1 MGVPLSPTMA
11 SRKLQLLAYAKR
23 YMAMYGRSP
32 SYGEMAAELGI
43 TRNHAKR
50 LVIQLE
56 CDGDMLRR
64 AGARRGISFPAA
76 GDNVSEGDALL
87 KLRELGYDVALHIV
101 FKPGE
106 PGTNFTLPLIAE
118 LDHIPD
124 VDIELGGSPDDGS
137 AHTG

>member
-43 TRNHAKR
+43 TRGHAKR
-50 LVIQLE
+50 LVCQLE
-56 CDGDMLRR
+56 QDGQVQRGG
-64 AGARRGISFPAA
+64 AGERRGITFTAPQ
-76 GDNVSEGDALL
+76 DNLSEGDALL
-87 KLRELGYDVALHIV
+87 KLRELGYDVALHRV
-101 FKPGE
+101 FKPAA

-124 VDIELGGSPDDGS
+124 IAIGGSPDDES